1 LEPSEK
7 DFQMKNITVFAVLLA
22 LAACDTASSQG
33 AKISA
38 ACSAK
43 SDNVKICDCIGQ
55 KSVAE
60 LNDEERAAVLTIMS
74 QQDGK
79 GVMDLPLSMSVKAGG
94 FIASATATCAAEAL
108 K

>member
-1 LEPSEK
+1 
-7 DFQMKNITVFAVLLA
+7 MRHIAVFAVLLA

-33 AKISA
+33 AKISS
-38 ACSAK
+38 ACSVK
-43 SDNVKICDCIGQ
+43 SDNIKICDCIGQ

-60 LNDEERAAVLTIMS
+60 LNEEERKAVLTIMS
-74 QQDGK
+74 NEDGK